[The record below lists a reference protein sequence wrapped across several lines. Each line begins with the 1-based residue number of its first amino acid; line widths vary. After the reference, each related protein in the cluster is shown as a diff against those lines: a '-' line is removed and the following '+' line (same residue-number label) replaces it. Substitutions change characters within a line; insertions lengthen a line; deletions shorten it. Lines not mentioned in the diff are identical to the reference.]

1 MITLYR
7 AEQCDACDEVQQTL
21 RELVVAHQ
29 VVDVRKERPTALA
42 ELLADKNLPVI
53 ADGDKVVSGEPAL
66 HDYLAELTSEMEQW
80 RKYQTDACYIDD
92 KGKTC

>member
-7 AEQCDACDEVQQTL
+7 AAECAACDEIQETL

-29 VVDVRKERPTALA
+29 VVDVAQAAPNTTDHSITNQDVPR
-42 ELLADKNLPVI
+42 I
-53 ADGDKVVSGEPAL
+53 ADGERVISGAAELRA
-66 HDYLAELTSEMEQW
+66 YLAELTHDLEQW